1 MSLAVFDQVGQL
13 KAAPES
19 TPQYDILF
27 RFITGDLLLAPSSE
41 PTKIYPVDLT
51 RIGGAF
57 TPEISDP
64 AKFTSDQ
71 KAYNR
76 ESSLRALID
85 DPLAKCV
92 TNSSRDLEAQK
103 KQTGSRKDWN
113 DILMDGIWKDPNNPA
128 TYGSLSDWRWGVGAS
143 DWSRKKIVGKCLIG
157 REIGVVTVMHELI
170 HSEVLVKPSI
180 CESDLACCSQMFG

>member
-1 MSLAVFDQVGQL
+1 MSLEVFDQVEEL

-27 RFITGDLLLAPSSE
+27 RFDTGDVLLAPSSE
-41 PTKIYPVDLT
+41 PAKIYPVDLT

-71 KAYNR
+71 KAYNS
-76 ESSLRALID
+76 EGSLRALT
-85 DPLAKCV
+85 DPVAKCV
-92 TNSSRDLEAQK
+92 TNSPEDLEAQE

-113 DILMDGIWKDPNNPA
+113 DILMADIWEDPNNPA
-128 TYGSLSDWRWGVGAS
+128 TYGSLSDWRRGVGAS
-143 DWSRKKIVGKCLIG
+143 DWSRAKIVGKCLIG
-157 REIGVVTVMHELI
+157 RTIGVVTVMHELI